1 MSEVLLET
9 IVGKLESLE
18 IALLKESNA
27 SKDNATQQALLKEA
41 SLLKTEFINH
51 AAQLKSDEEKM
62 NGLMKSI
69 SALTLKLSTPLAN
82 NIKHFHHFH
91 KGALVA
97 LAFFVLSALFLYG
110 WIRCSNVKEQFEA
123 NDMKYRFLKINGN
136 TSLLKVTH
144 YTDSLYLLNKIDF
157 TSKVI
162 QAEQLVAEQMEML
175 QLASEKEKEAREL
188 MQKVGKLSVNK

>member
-9 IVGKLESLE
+9 IVEKLESLE

-27 SKDNATQQALLKEA
+27 SKDNATQQALLKEVN
-41 SLLKTEFINH
+41 LLKSEFINH
-51 AAQLKSDEEKM
+51 ADQLKSSEEKM

-69 SALTLKLSTPLAN
+69 SALNFKLSSPLEN

-91 KGALVA
+91 KGLLVA
-97 LAFFVLSALFLYG
+97 LAFFVLSAVFLYG

-136 TSLLKVTH
+136 SSLLKITH
-144 YTDSLYLLNKIDF
+144 DTDSLYNANTIDF
-157 TSKVI
+157 TSKVV
-162 QAEQLVAEQMEML
+162 QAEQHLAEQVEML
-175 QLASEKEKEAREL
+175 RLAGEKEKEAREL
-188 MQKVGKLSVNK
+188 LKKARK